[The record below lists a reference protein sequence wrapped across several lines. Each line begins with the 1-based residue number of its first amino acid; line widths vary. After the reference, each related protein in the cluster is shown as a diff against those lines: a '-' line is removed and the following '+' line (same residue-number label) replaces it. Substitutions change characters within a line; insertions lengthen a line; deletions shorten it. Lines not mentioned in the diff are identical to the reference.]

1 MKKTILFLAATAT
14 ALASLSVSAS
24 AKPKLTPQQRLDK
37 LLEGRVAGKPV
48 NCLSSADT
56 RDVRVI
62 DKTAIVYSTGNTIY
76 VNRTTNPASL
86 DSDDILVSKI
96 WGNGPCKLD
105 TIQLHDRSMGSWRG
119 FVGLEE
125 FVPYRKVGK
134 AG

>member
-1 MKKTILFLAATAT
+1 MAA
-14 ALASLSVSAS
+14 LSNPVG

-48 NCLSSADT
+48 DCLSSIDT
-56 RDVRVI
+56 RDVEVI

-86 DSDDILVSKI
+86 DSDDVLVTKI
-96 WGNGPCKLD
+96 WGSGPCKLD

-119 FVGLEE
+119 FVGLEQ
-125 FVPYRKVGK
+125 FVPYRKVAKPG
-134 AG
+134 